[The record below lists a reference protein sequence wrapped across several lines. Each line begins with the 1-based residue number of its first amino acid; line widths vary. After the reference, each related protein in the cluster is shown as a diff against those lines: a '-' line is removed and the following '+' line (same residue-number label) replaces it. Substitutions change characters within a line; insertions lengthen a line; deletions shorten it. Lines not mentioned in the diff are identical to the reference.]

1 MSFIKKSTILLFI
14 WQSVIYPRDMNYLD
28 FEIIVNNDPYPAN
41 IFIHTTGSQP
51 RYMAIIDSL
60 INPSW
65 FINSGPLGLDFKVN
79 QNKLSYFNNNNK
91 SWIILNEYMV
101 ETDTLECVNGY
112 DADYHDIQLLANG
125 GYLLQAYDSIS
136 VNMSEIVSGGN
147 NDAMIILLIIQ
158 EFDSDKNL
166 IFEWNAW
173 EHLNIADYHN
183 LNLTSNRIV
192 WMHGNSIHIDLDSN
206 ILVSNRRSS
215 EVIKIDRNN
224 GEVIWYFGGPNNE
237 FSITN
242 DAYNGFSRQHDVRR
256 IENGNILL
264 FDNGND
270 HDPPISRAVEYE
282 LDESEKT
289 ANLVWDFSHPEGY
302 LGLAMGSVQRLPNN
316 NTLINWGRLL
326 NQGAVITEVDYDKNI
341 VLEIQYPNP
350 IHCYRV
356 TKHNWQFDTNL
367 ISGDTN
373 LDDKIDILDINLIAD
388 FAAQDTSELDV
399 YHLYR
404 YDINRDRNIDDI
416 DINLLAQMIIGL

>member
-14 WQSVIYPRDMNYLD
+14 WQSAIYPRDMNYLD

-79 QNKLSYFNNNNK
+79 QNKLSYFNKNNK

-136 VNMSEIVSGGN
+136 VNMSEIISGGN
-147 NDAMIILLIIQ
+147 NDAMVIILIIQ
-158 EFDSDKNL
+158 EFDSNKNL

-173 EHLNIADYHN
+173 EHLNIADYEN
-183 LNLTSNRIV
+183 LDLTNNRIV

-224 GEVIWYFGGPNNE
+224 GDVIWYFGGPNNE

-242 DAYNGFSRQHDVRR
+242 DPYNGFSRQHDVRR

-282 LDESEKT
+282 IDESEKT
-289 ANLVWDFSHPEGY
+289 ADLVWDFSHPQGY
-302 LGLAMGSVQRLPNN
+302 VGLAMGSVQRLPNN

-341 VLEIQYPNP
+341 VFEIQYPYP
-350 IHCYRV
+350 FYCYRV
-356 TKHNWQFDTNL
+356 TKHNWQFETNL
-367 ISGDTN
+367 IPGDTN
-373 LDDKIDILDINLIAD
+373 LDNQVNILDINFIAD
-388 FAAQDTSELDV
+388 YTAQDTSELDV

-404 YDINRDRNIDDI
+404 YDINRDRSIDDI
-416 DINLLAQMIIGL
+416 DINLLAEMIIGL

>member
-1 MSFIKKSTILLFI
+1 MNFIKNRTLLFFLLA
-14 WQSVIYPRDMNYLD
+14 SVMFPRDMNYLD

-41 IFIHTTGSQP
+41 MFIHTMGSQP

-79 QNKLSYFNNNNK
+79 QNKLSYFNNYNK
-91 SWIILNEYMV
+91 SWIILNEYMN

-112 DADYHDIQLLANG
+112 DADFHDIQFLENG
-125 GYLLQAYDSIS
+125 GYLLQTYDSIY
-136 VNMSEIVSGGN
+136 VDMSQIDPGGN
-147 NDAMIILLIIQ
+147 TNALIIILIIQ
-158 EFDSDKNL
+158 EFDSNKNL

-224 GEVIWYFGGPNNE
+224 GDVIWYFGGPNNE

-242 DAYNGFSRQHDVRR
+242 DPYNGFSRQHDVRR

-282 LDESEKT
+282 IDESEKT
-289 ANLVWDFSHPEGY
+289 ADLVWDFSHPQGY
-302 LGLAMGSVQRLPNN
+302 VGLAMGSVQRLPNN

-341 VLEIQYPNP
+341 VFEIQYPYP
-350 IHCYRV
+350 FYCYRV
-356 TKHNWQFDTNL
+356 TKHNWQFETNL
-367 ISGDTN
+367 IPGDTN
-373 LDDKIDILDINLIAD
+373 LDNQVNILDINFIAD
-388 FAAQDTSELDV
+388 YTAQDTSELDV

-404 YDINRDRNIDDI
+404 YDINRDRSIDDI
-416 DINLLAQMIIGL
+416 DINLLAEMIIGL

>member
-41 IFIHTTGSQP
+41 MFIHTMGSQP

-60 INPSW
+60 INPFW

-79 QNKLSYFNNNNK
+79 QNKLSYFNNYNK
-91 SWIILNEYMV
+91 SWIILNEYMN

-112 DADYHDIQLLANG
+112 LADFHDIQFLANG
-125 GYLLQAYDSIS
+125 GYLLQTYDSIY
-136 VNMSEIVSGGN
+136 VDMSQIDPGGN
-147 NDAMIILLIIQ
+147 TNALIIILIIQ
-158 EFDSDKNL
+158 EFDSNKNL

-192 WMHGNSIHIDLDSN
+192 WMHGNSIHVDVDSN

-224 GEVIWYFGGPNNE
+224 GDVIWYFGGPNNE

-242 DAYNGFSRQHDVRR
+242 DPYNGFSRQHDVRR

-264 FDNGND
+264 FDNGNG
-270 HDPPISRAVEYE
+270 HDPSISRAVEYE
-282 LDESEKT
+282 IDESEKT

-316 NTLINWGRLL
+316 NTLINWGSLFV
-326 NQGAVITEVDYDKNI
+326 QGAVITEVDYDNNI
-341 VLEIQYPNP
+341 VLEIQYPYP
-350 IHCYRV
+350 IHCYKVR
-356 TKHNWQFDTNL
+356 KHHWQFDTNL

-399 YHLYR
+399 YYLYR
-404 YDINRDRNIDDI
+404 YDINRDRSIDDI

>member
-1 MSFIKKSTILLFI
+1 MF
-14 WQSVIYPRDMNYLD
+14 PRDMNYLD
-28 FEIIVNNDPYPAN
+28 FEILVDNNPYPAN
-41 IFIHTTGSQP
+41 MFIHTTGAQP
-51 RYMAIIDSL
+51 KYMAIIDSL

-65 FINSGPLGLDFKVN
+65 FINSGHLGLDFKVN

-91 SWIILNEYMV
+91 SWIILNEYMN

-112 DADYHDIQLLANG
+112 LADFHDIQFLENG
-125 GYLLQAYDSIS
+125 GYLLQTYDSIY
-136 VNMSEIVSGGN
+136 VDMSQIDPGGN
-147 NDAMIILLIIQ
+147 TNALIIILIIQ
-158 EFDSDKNL
+158 EFDSNKNL

-192 WMHGNSIHIDLDSN
+192 WMHGNSIHVDVDSN
-206 ILVSNRRSS
+206 IIISNRRSS

-242 DAYNGFSRQHDVRR
+242 DPYNGFSRQHDVRR

-282 LDESEKT
+282 IDESEKT
-289 ANLVWDFSHPEGY
+289 ADLVWDFSHPEGY

-341 VLEIQYPNP
+341 VFEIQYPYP
-350 IHCYRV
+350 FYCYRV
-356 TKHNWQFDTNL
+356 TKHNWQFETNL
-367 ISGDTN
+367 IPGDTN
-373 LDDKIDILDINLIAD
+373 LDNQVNILDINFIAD
-388 FAAQDTSELDV
+388 YTAQDTSELDV

-404 YDINRDRNIDDI
+404 YDINRDRSIDDI

>member
-1 MSFIKKSTILLFI
+1 MNFIKNRTLLFFLLA
-14 WQSVIYPRDMNYLD
+14 SVMFPRDMNYLD

-41 IFIHTTGSQP
+41 MFIHTMGSQP

-79 QNKLSYFNNNNK
+79 QNKLSYFNNYNK
-91 SWIILNEYMV
+91 SWIILNEYMN

-112 DADYHDIQLLANG
+112 LADFHDIQFLENG
-125 GYLLQAYDSIS
+125 GYLLQTYDSIY
-136 VNMSEIVSGGN
+136 VDMSQIDPGGN
-147 NDAMIILLIIQ
+147 TNALIIILIIQ
-158 EFDSDKNL
+158 EFDSNKNL
-166 IFEWNAW
+166 IFQWNAW

-224 GEVIWYFGGPNNE
+224 GDVIWYFGGPNNE

-242 DAYNGFSRQHDVRR
+242 DPYNGFSRQHDVRR

-282 LDESEKT
+282 IDESEKT
-289 ANLVWDFSHPEGY
+289 ADLVWDFSHPQGY
-302 LGLAMGSVQRLPNN
+302 VGLAMGSVQRLPNN

-341 VLEIQYPNP
+341 VFEIQYPYP
-350 IHCYRV
+350 FYCYRV
-356 TKHNWQFDTNL
+356 TKHNWQFETNL
-367 ISGDTN
+367 IPGDTN
-373 LDDKIDILDINLIAD
+373 LDNQVNILDINFIAD
-388 FAAQDTSELDV
+388 YTAQDTSELDV

-404 YDINRDRNIDDI
+404 YDINRDRSIDDI
-416 DINLLAQMIIGL
+416 DINLLAEMIIGL

>member
-1 MSFIKKSTILLFI
+1 MNFIKNRTLLFFLLA
-14 WQSVIYPRDMNYLD
+14 SAMFPRDMNYLD

-41 IFIHTTGSQP
+41 MFIHTMGSQP

-79 QNKLSYFNNNNK
+79 QNKLSYFNNYNK
-91 SWIILNEYMV
+91 SWIILNEYMN

-112 DADYHDIQLLANG
+112 LADFHDILLLENG
-125 GYLLQAYDSIS
+125 GYLLQTYDSIY
-136 VNMSEIVSGGN
+136 VDMSQIDPDGN
-147 NDAMIILLIIQ
+147 TNAMIILLIIQ

-173 EHLNIADYHN
+173 EHLDIADYQH

-215 EVIKIDRNN
+215 EIIKINRNN
-224 GEVIWYFGGPNNE
+224 GEVIWIFGGPNNE
-237 FSITN
+237 FSIAN
-242 DAYNGFSRQHDVRR
+242 DPYNGFSRQHDVRR

-282 LDESEKT
+282 IDESEKT

-302 LGLAMGSVQRLPNN
+302 VGLAMGSVQRLPNN

-326 NQGAVITEVDYDKNI
+326 NQGAVITEVDYDKDI
-341 VLEIQYPNP
+341 VFEMQYPYP
-350 IHCYRV
+350 FYCYKVR
-356 TKHNWQFDTNL
+356 KHHWQFETNL
-367 ISGDTN
+367 IPGDTN
-373 LDDKIDILDINLIAD
+373 LDNQVNILDINYIAD
-388 FAAQDTSELDV
+388 YSAQDTSELDV

-404 YDINRDRNIDDI
+404 YDINRDRSIDND
-416 DINLLAQMIIGL
+416 DINLLAQMILGF

>member
-1 MSFIKKSTILLFI
+1 MNFIKNRTLLFFLLA
-14 WQSVIYPRDMNYLD
+14 SAMFPRDMNYLD

-41 IFIHTTGSQP
+41 MFIHTMGSQP

-79 QNKLSYFNNNNK
+79 QNKLSYFNNYNK
-91 SWIILNEYMV
+91 SWIILNEYMN

-112 DADYHDIQLLANG
+112 LADFHDIQLLANG
-125 GYLLQAYDSIS
+125 GYLLQTYDSIY
-136 VNMSEIVSGGN
+136 VDMSQIDPGGN
-147 NDAMIILLIIQ
+147 TNALIIILIIQ
-158 EFDSDKNL
+158 EFDSNKNL

-224 GEVIWYFGGPNNE
+224 GDVIWYFGGPNNE

-242 DAYNGFSRQHDVRR
+242 DPYNGFSRQHDVRR

-282 LDESEKT
+282 IDESEKT
-289 ANLVWDFSHPEGY
+289 ADLVWDFSHPEGY
-302 LGLAMGSVQRLPNN
+302 VGLAMGSVQRLPNN

-341 VLEIQYPNP
+341 VFEIQYPYP
-350 IHCYRV
+350 FYCYRV
-356 TKHNWQFDTNL
+356 TKHNWQFETNL
-367 ISGDTN
+367 IPGDTN
-373 LDDKIDILDINLIAD
+373 LDNQVNILDINFIAD
-388 FAAQDTSELDV
+388 YTAQDTSELDV

-404 YDINRDRNIDDI
+404 YDINRDRSIDDI
-416 DINLLAQMIIGL
+416 DINLLAEMIIGL

>member
-1 MSFIKKSTILLFI
+1 MNFIKNRTLLFFLLA
-14 WQSVIYPRDMNYLD
+14 SAMFPRDMNYLD

-41 IFIHTTGSQP
+41 MFIHTMGSQP

-79 QNKLSYFNNNNK
+79 QNKLSYFNNYNK
-91 SWIILNEYMV
+91 SWIILNEYMN

-112 DADYHDIQLLANG
+112 LADFHDIQLLANG
-125 GYLLQAYDSIS
+125 GYLLQTYDSIY
-136 VNMSEIVSGGN
+136 VDMSQIDPGGN
-147 NDAMIILLIIQ
+147 TNALIIILIIQ
-158 EFDSDKNL
+158 EFDSNKNL

-173 EHLNIADYHN
+173 EHLDIADYHN

-224 GEVIWYFGGPNNE
+224 GDVIWYFGGPNNE

-242 DAYNGFSRQHDVRR
+242 DPYNGFSRQHDVRR

-270 HDPPISRAVEYE
+270 HDPPISRAIEYE
-282 LDESEKT
+282 IDESEKT
-289 ANLVWDFSHPEGY
+289 ADLVWDFSHPEGY
-302 LGLAMGSVQRLPNN
+302 VGLAMGSVQRLPNN
-316 NTLINWGRLL
+316 NTLINWGRLV

-341 VLEIQYPNP
+341 VFEIQYPYP
-350 IHCYRV
+350 FYCYRV

-367 ISGDTN
+367 IPGDTN
-373 LDDKIDILDINLIAD
+373 LDNQVNILDINFIAD
-388 FAAQDTSELDV
+388 YTAQDISDMEV

-404 YDINRDRNIDDI
+404 YDINRDRSIDND
-416 DINLLAQMIIGL
+416 DINLLAEMIIGL

>member
-1 MSFIKKSTILLFI
+1 MNFIKNRTLLFFLLA
-14 WQSVIYPRDMNYLD
+14 SAMFPRDMNYLD

-41 IFIHTTGSQP
+41 MFIHTMGSQP

-79 QNKLSYFNNNNK
+79 QNKLSYFNNYNK
-91 SWIILNEYMV
+91 SWIILNEYMN

-136 VNMSEIVSGGN
+136 VNMSEIISGGN
-147 NDAMIILLIIQ
+147 NDAMVILLIIQ
-158 EFDSDKNL
+158 EFDSNKNL

-173 EHLNIADYHN
+173 EHLNIADYEN
-183 LNLTSNRIV
+183 LDLTNNRIV

-224 GEVIWYFGGPNNE
+224 GDVIWYFGGPNNE

-242 DAYNGFSRQHDVRR
+242 DPYNGFSRQHDVRR

-270 HDPPISRAVEYE
+270 HDPSISRAVEYE
-282 LDESEKT
+282 IDESEKT
-289 ANLVWDFSHPEGY
+289 ADLVWDFSHPQGY
-302 LGLAMGSVQRLPNN
+302 VGLAMGSVQRLPNN

-341 VLEIQYPNP
+341 VFEIQYPYP
-350 IHCYRV
+350 FYCYRV
-356 TKHNWQFDTNL
+356 TKHNWQFETNL
-367 ISGDTN
+367 IPGDTN
-373 LDDKIDILDINLIAD
+373 LDNQVNILDINFIAD
-388 FAAQDTSELDV
+388 YTAQDTSELDV

-404 YDINRDRNIDDI
+404 YDINRDRSIDDI
-416 DINLLAQMIIGL
+416 DINLLAEMIIGL

>member
-1 MSFIKKSTILLFI
+1 MNFIKNRTLLFFLLA
-14 WQSVIYPRDMNYLD
+14 SAMFPRDMNYLD

-41 IFIHTTGSQP
+41 IFLHTTGAQP

-79 QNKLSYFNNNNK
+79 QNKLSYFDKNNK

-136 VNMSEIVSGGN
+136 VNMSEIISGGN
-147 NDAMIILLIIQ
+147 NDAMVILLIIQ
-158 EFDSDKNL
+158 EFDSNKNL

-173 EHLNIADYHN
+173 EHLNIADYEN
-183 LNLTSNRIV
+183 LDLTNNRIV

-224 GEVIWYFGGPNNE
+224 GDVIWYFGGPNNE

-242 DAYNGFSRQHDVRR
+242 DPYNGFSRQHDVRR

-282 LDESEKT
+282 IDESEKT
-289 ANLVWDFSHPEGY
+289 ADLVWDFSHPQGY
-302 LGLAMGSVQRLPNN
+302 VGLAMGSVQRLPNN

-341 VLEIQYPNP
+341 VFEIQYPYP
-350 IHCYRV
+350 FYCYRV
-356 TKHNWQFDTNL
+356 TKHNWQFETNL
-367 ISGDTN
+367 IPGDTN
-373 LDDKIDILDINLIAD
+373 LDNQVNILDINFIAD
-388 FAAQDTSELDV
+388 YTAQDTSELDV

-404 YDINRDRNIDDI
+404 YDINRDRSIDDI
-416 DINLLAQMIIGL
+416 DINLLAEMIIGL

>member
-1 MSFIKKSTILLFI
+1 MNFIKNRTLLFFLLA
-14 WQSVIYPRDMNYLD
+14 SAMFPRDMNYLD

-41 IFIHTTGSQP
+41 MFIHTMGSQP

-60 INPSW
+60 INTSW

-79 QNKLSYFNNNNK
+79 QNNLSYFNNYNK
-91 SWIILNEYMV
+91 SWIILNEYMN

-112 DADYHDIQLLANG
+112 DADYHDIQLLENG
-125 GYLLQAYDSIS
+125 GYLLQAYDSIY
-136 VNMSEIVSGGN
+136 VDMSQIDPGGN
-147 NDAMIILLIIQ
+147 TNAMIIILIIQ
-158 EFDSDKNL
+158 EFDSNKNL
-166 IFEWNAW
+166 VFEWNAW

-215 EVIKIDRNN
+215 EVIKINRNN
-224 GEVIWYFGGPNNE
+224 GDVIWFFGGPNNE

-282 LDESEKT
+282 IDESEKT

-302 LGLAMGSVQRLPNN
+302 VGLAMGSVQRLPNN

-341 VLEIQYPNP
+341 VFEIQYPYP
-350 IHCYRV
+350 FYCYRV
-356 TKHNWQFDTNL
+356 TKHTWQFETNL
-367 ISGDTN
+367 IPGDTN
-373 LDDKIDILDINLIAD
+373 LDNQVNILDINFIAD
-388 FAAQDTSELDV
+388 YTAQDTSELDV

-404 YDINRDRNIDDI
+404 YDINRDRSIDDI
-416 DINLLAQMIIGL
+416 DINLLAEMIIGL

>member
-79 QNKLSYFNNNNK
+79 QNKLSYFNNYNK

-101 ETDTLECVNGY
+101 KTDTLECVNGY
-112 DADYHDIQLLANG
+112 LADFHDIQLLANG
-125 GYLLQAYDSIS
+125 GYLLQTYDSIY
-136 VNMSEIVSGGN
+136 VDMSQIDPGGN
-147 NDAMIILLIIQ
+147 TNALIIILIIQ
-158 EFDSDKNL
+158 EFDSNKNL

-173 EHLNIADYHN
+173 EHMNIADYHN

-224 GEVIWYFGGPNNE
+224 GDVIWYFGGPNNE

-242 DAYNGFSRQHDVRR
+242 DPYNGFSRQHDVRR

-282 LDESEKT
+282 IDESEKT
-289 ANLVWDFSHPEGY
+289 ADLVWDFSHPEGY

-316 NTLINWGRLL
+316 NTLINWGSLL
-326 NQGAVITEVDYDKNI
+326 DQGAVITEVDYDKNI

-373 LDDKIDILDINLIAD
+373 LDNQVNIFDINFIAD
-388 FAAQDTSELDV
+388 YTAQDTSELDV

-404 YDINRDRNIDDI
+404 YDINRDRSIDDI
-416 DINLLAQMIIGL
+416 DINLLAEMIIGL

>member
-28 FEIIVNNDPYPAN
+28 FEIIVNNDPYPEN
-41 IFIHTTGSQP
+41 IFIHTTGAQP

-79 QNKLSYFNNNNK
+79 QNKLSYFNKNNK

-136 VNMSEIVSGGN
+136 VNMSEIISGGN
-147 NDAMIILLIIQ
+147 NDAMVIILIIQ
-158 EFDSDKNL
+158 EFDSNKNL

-173 EHLNIADYHN
+173 EHLNIADYEN
-183 LNLTSNRIV
+183 LDLTNNRIV

-224 GEVIWYFGGPNNE
+224 GDVIWYFGGPNNE

-242 DAYNGFSRQHDVRR
+242 DPYNGFSRQHDVRR

-282 LDESEKT
+282 IDESEKT
-289 ANLVWDFSHPEGY
+289 ADLVWDFSHPQSY
-302 LGLAMGSVQRLPNN
+302 VGLAMGSVQRLPNN

-341 VLEIQYPNP
+341 VFEIQYPYP
-350 IHCYRV
+350 FYCYRV
-356 TKHNWQFDTNL
+356 TKHTWQFETNL
-367 ISGDTN
+367 IPGDTN
-373 LDDKIDILDINLIAD
+373 LDNQVNILDIIFIAD
-388 FAAQDTSELDV
+388 YTAQDTSELDV

-404 YDINRDRNIDDI
+404 YDINRDRSIDDI
-416 DINLLAQMIIGL
+416 DINLLAEMIIGL